1 MEEYEDAEDVFFDET
16 TPSPTDSLPDAKP
29 ALPDPPLSDEKAE
42 IKHNQKAVTDLTKA
56 VVEQDVL
63 SAPPSMKVQKP
74 TPSQNSTEAGFVLEH
89 APTSS
94 LEFHAL
100 PLSDLSHIPKEM
112 SDNIPPQQEVQNCA
126 PDGMVKIPKEVEN
139 VSDKLQDGCSDC
151 VSDVQTNKAQIVDD
165 STASA
170 NSSTPSSTSEKHHNT
185 VEPDYTDSLKGMKK
199 TVSIQVDNGIPAGVA
214 DSQTK
219 SSDVEE
225 ISKVENRPQVKLNG
239 KPQHNYIE
247 PRNMQLKTSK
257 SAVSP
262 EQIKKVS
269 ENRGSV
275 DTTAP
280 FESVKEAVTK
290 FGGIVDWKAHKALTI
305 EKSKHFRYELERAQ
319 EELPI
324 YKKKSEDAEIT
335 KIEVLKELGTTR
347 RLVEELKLNLE
358 RAQTEEAQAKQ
369 DAELALLRV
378 KEMED
383 GVTDDVSVAAK
394 TQLEVAKARHEA
406 AVLDLKS
413 VKEELFSLQE
423 QYSSSSSE
431 REVAVKNAEE
441 AVSASKEMEKAV
453 EDLTLELIFTKEL
466 LESAHAAHIEAEE
479 HRIGASLAKDH
490 DCRDWE
496 KELKQAEA
504 ELRMLE
510 GQLSQ
515 TKNLE
520 ESLKTA
526 STVLADLKKELAL
539 YMESKLKEQ
548 LELLEDNN
556 SKDDADESKKFQSAL
571 ASKREELE
579 EVKINIEKTK
589 NEVSILRVA
598 ESALKSELEREKA
611 GLASMRQRE
620 GMASVAVSSL
630 EAEVERIKK
639 EIQQVMEKE
648 NEAREKMVELP
659 KLLQQAAVEA
669 DRFKSL
675 AKTAREELR
684 KVGEEAEQA
693 KSTLS
698 TTEIRLQASLKEIE
712 AARASERLALA
723 AVKAL
728 KESEEAAA
736 MGESPRGITLPLEE
750 YYSLSKRVHEAEE
763 FANVRIA
770 AAIAQIQLAKE
781 SESKSLLKLEEACG
795 ELSRRKEA
803 LKVATDKAERSKEGK
818 LGVEQ
823 ELRQWRAEH
832 EQRRKAGDGGGY
844 TAINPPKTPGR
855 TSEEAV
861 IIAADVIHP
870 SPGPL
875 VYVSGNKKEHVMP
888 EFKPRKK
895 SFFPRIVMF
904 LARRRSKSRSS

>member
-1 MEEYEDAEDVFFDET
+1 MEEEYKDAEDVFIDET
-16 TPSPTDSLPDAKP
+16 SPSPTESLPDTAP
-29 ALPDPPLSDEKAE
+29 ALSDPPLSDEKAN
-42 IKHNQKAVTDLTKA
+42 IKHHQKAVTDHTKP

-63 SAPPSMKVQKP
+63 SSPPSMEIQKP
-74 TPSQNSTEAGFVLEH
+74 TPSQNSTEPGFVLEH

-100 PLSDLSHIPKEM
+100 SLSDLSHTPKEM
-112 SDNIPPQQEVQNCA
+112 SDDIPPQHKVQNCA
-126 PDGMVKIPKEVEN
+126 SDGMVQIPKEVEN
-139 VSDKLQDGCSDC
+139 ISDKLQDVLSDG

-165 STASA
+165 STASTDSITA
-170 NSSTPSSTSEKHHNT
+170 SSTSEKHHNT
-185 VEPDYTDSLKGMKK
+185 LVPASSDALKGLKE
-199 TVSIQVDNGIPAGVA
+199 TVSIQTDNRSPAGVA
-214 DSQTK
+214 DSQTR
-219 SSDVEE
+219 SSDVKE
-225 ISKVENRPQVKLNG
+225 ISKVEDTPPVKLNG
-239 KPQHNYIE
+239 NPQHDHKE
-247 PRNMQLKTSK
+247 AKNMQLKTSK

-262 EQIKKVS
+262 EQVKKVS
-269 ENRGSV
+269 ENRGYI

-324 YKKKSEDAEIT
+324 YKKKSEDAEIAKT
-335 KIEVLKELGTTR
+335 KVLKELGTTR
-347 RLVEELKLNLE
+347 RLIEELKLNLE

-369 DAELALLRV
+369 DAELALLRA

-394 TQLEVAKARHEA
+394 TQLEVAKARHQA

-423 QYSSSSSE
+423 QYSSLISE
-431 REVAVKNAEE
+431 RELAIKRAGE
-441 AVSASKEMEKAV
+441 AASASKEMEKAV

-479 HRIGASLAKDH
+479 HRIGASLAKDQ

-496 KELKQAEA
+496 KEVKQAEA

-510 GQLSQ
+510 EQLSQ
-515 TKNLE
+515 AKNLE
-520 ESLKTA
+520 ESLKNA
-526 STVLADLKKELAL
+526 STVLSDLEKERAL

-548 LELLEDNN
+548 LEFLEEKVP
-556 SKDDADESKKFQSAL
+556 KDDAYESKKFQSAL
-571 ASKREELE
+571 ASKRKELE
-579 EVKINIEKTK
+579 EVKINMEKAK

-598 ESALKSELEREKA
+598 ESALKSELERENA

-620 GMASVAVSSL
+620 GMASVAVLSL
-630 EAEVERIKK
+630 EAEIERIKK

-648 NEAREKMVELP
+648 MEARKKMVELP
-659 KLLQQAAVEA
+659 KLLQQKAVEA
-669 DRFKSL
+669 DRFKSS
-675 AKTAREELR
+675 ARVAREELR
-684 KVGEEAEQA
+684 KVSEEAEQA

-712 AARASERLALA
+712 AARASEMLALT
-723 AVKAL
+723 AVNAL

-736 MGESPRGITLPLEE
+736 MGESPRGVTLPLEE

-763 FANVRIA
+763 FANERIT

-781 SESKSLLKLEEACG
+781 SESKSLLKLEEVYW
-795 ELSRRKEA
+795 ELNRRKEA
-803 LKVATDKAERSKEGK
+803 LKVATEKAERSKEGK

-823 ELRQWRAEH
+823 GLRQWRAEH
-832 EQRRKAGDGGGY
+832 EQRRKVGEGGGY
-844 TAINPPKTPGR
+844 TATNPPKTPSK
-855 TSEEAV
+855 TSEESV

-875 VYVSGNKKEHVMP
+875 LYASGNKKEHAIP

-895 SFFPRIVMF
+895 SFPRIVMF
-904 LARRRSKSRSS
+904 LVRRRSKSRSS